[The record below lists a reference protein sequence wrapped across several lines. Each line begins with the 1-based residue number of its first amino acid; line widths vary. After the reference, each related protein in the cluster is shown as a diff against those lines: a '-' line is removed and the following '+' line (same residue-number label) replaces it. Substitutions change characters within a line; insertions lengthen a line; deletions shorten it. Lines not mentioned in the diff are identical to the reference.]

1 MTDKVDRD
9 LIDTARAALM
19 NIDYAIDE
27 FTSLS
32 TQVRKLGTAEDV
44 INIGNTRDLLSMS
57 KRQLNGWLAFAEG
70 KGSAVLN
77 GDWADE

>member
-9 LIDTARAALM
+9 LIDTARAALLH
-19 NIDYAIDE
+19 IDYSIDE

-32 TQVRKLGTAEDV
+32 TQVRKLGTSEDV

-57 KRQLNGWLAFAEG
+57 KRQLNGWLNWSEG